1 VSRDQPSASGGRIAR
16 DRVADAL
23 RARIDSG
30 VLRPGDSLPTQKA
43 LMDEFDVE
51 RGIVRK
57 ALDLLKREQLLA
69 DVGRGSP
76 PTVAEPSAVR
86 EEAPPLT
93 AGVELAERLDVAFQA
108 THVTLDAF
116 SLTTETLNQAIAPTL
131 MAIAAGR
138 AAPRSVTCRLMV
150 PSPDA
155 HLALPLLVADPADPR
170 PLKRLDRL
178 VELHAR
184 AFAHT
189 LQYLRERGRV
199 KELSVEV
206 RGVALTP
213 TTKLYVLN
221 GTEALTGFYEVV
233 PNRVPA
239 PADDGH
245 QDDPP
250 RDEYMDIYD
259 VLGVDTSLF
268 RHSSAHDARDR
279 HEAAYVDSAKRW
291 FESAWQKI
299 AKPYPGIPRTL

>member
-1 VSRDQPSASGGRIAR
+1 MSRDQPSANGGRVAR

-30 VLRPGDSLPTQKA
+30 ELQPGDSLPTQKA

-51 RGIVRK
+51 RGVVRK

-76 PTVAEPSAVR
+76 PTVAEPSAHR
-86 EEAPPLT
+86 ETSTPLT

-108 THVTLDAF
+108 TQVTLDAF

-138 AAPRSVTCRLMV
+138 PAPRSVTCRIMV

-155 HLALPLLVADPADPR
+155 HLALPLLVADPSDPR

-178 VELHAR
+178 IELHAR
-184 AFAHT
+184 SFAHA

-199 KELSVEV
+199 KDLSVEV

-233 PNRVPA
+233 PNSVPT
-239 PADDGH
+239 PAG
-245 QDDPP
+245 
-250 RDEYMDIYD
+250 DENMDIYD

-299 AKPYPGIPRTL
+299 AKPYPGIPPTL